1 MARRPVGGLLLF
13 GAVEQEKSGLVD
25 VELYSSDAFT
35 AKKEELLSRFES
47 EYRSEKGDELYVER
61 GGERP
66 LKVRVIDVRL
76 YVGEGGSL
84 KSELLAMKL

>member
-1 MARRPVGGLLLF
+1 M
-13 GAVEQEKSGLVD
+13 D
-25 VELYSSDAFT
+25 VELFSSDAFT
-35 AKKEELLSRFES
+35 AKKEELLSRFKS
-47 EYRSEKGDELYVER
+47 EYRFEKGDELYVEQ

-76 YVGEGGSL
+76 FVSEDGAL

>member
-1 MARRPVGGLLLF
+1 VR
-13 GAVEQEKSGLVD
+13 VELERSGLVE
-25 VELYSSDAFT
+25 VELFSSDAFT
-35 AKKEELLSRFES
+35 AKKEELLSRFKS
-47 EYRSEKGDELYVER
+47 EYRFEKGDELYVEQ

-76 YVGEGGSL
+76 FVSEDGAL